1 MTYDST
7 ALSLSADES
16 SAYKVLTVAANT
28 IALVGELRTYNDRLT
43 AQALTDQ
50 ETIANLTD
58 SRNSLEITLAEVR
71 QALADAL
78 ARESALR
85 IEYNETQAK
94 LAEEQKLAGQHWDDL
109 TATRTTLSHTEYNL
123 AEVTIALDDTKA
135 ALTEAE
141 GKLARFREILGL
153 PNEAVARPTPT
164 PIPTPVV
171 DPEPLPNIL
180 HFSNPVTE
188 TIAESEAEPEA
199 VNPLL
204 SISGHRWE
212 S

>member
-7 ALSLSADES
+7 ALSLSANEA
-16 SAYKVLTVAANT
+16 SALNVLKVAADT
-28 IALVGELRTYNDRLT
+28 IAQVGELREANLT
-43 AQALTDQ
+43 FSKQAERDA

-71 QALADAL
+71 QALADVL

-85 IEYNETQAK
+85 NEYNETQAK
-94 LAEEQKLAGQHWDDL
+94 LASEQKLASDHWDAL
-109 TATRTTLSHTEYNL
+109 NETRTKLNHTEYNF
-123 AEVTIALDDTKA
+123 AEVTIALDDTTA

-153 PNEAVARPTPT
+153 PNEAVARPV
-164 PIPTPVV
+164 PVAPAPSTE
-171 DPEPLPNIL
+171 DTPLPNVL

-188 TIAESEAEPEA
+188 TIAESEAAPEA
-199 VNPLL
+199 TESPLSDTPRPL
-204 SISGHRWE
+204 WIY
-212 S
+212 

>member
-7 ALSLSADES
+7 ALSLSVAEQD
-16 SAYKVLTVAANT
+16 ALNVLQIAAQT
-28 IALVGELRTYNDRLT
+28 MTQVGRLREDNATLRS
-43 AQALTDQ
+43 QAVRDA

-71 QALADAL
+71 QALAAAL
-78 ARESALR
+78 DRESALR

-94 LAEEQKLAGQHWDDL
+94 LASEQTLAGNHWDAL
-109 TATRTTLSHTEYNL
+109 NETRTKLNHTEYNL

-135 ALTEAE
+135 ALSEAE

-153 PNEAVARPTPT
+153 PNEAMARPTPT
-164 PIPTPVV
+164 PSSAPVV
-171 DPEPLPNIL
+171 DPEPLPNVL
-180 HFSNPVTE
+180 HFSSPVTE
-188 TIAESEAEPEA
+188 TITESTEDKEP

-204 SISGHRWE
+204 SISGQRWDF
-212 S
+212 